1 MHNSKIITT
10 FALQL
15 ETNKKN
21 VTMKNV
27 VIVSKHLFYNN
38 NGVDVNMGMTASDIM
53 VFSNIQKAEEFV
65 EEQILMYSANDDTLK
80 FDKYVYEMAD
90 CIYQG
95 AKAMISYSQMG
106 YDKNGVRRAFRIVK
120 REVE

>member
-1 MHNSKIITT
+1 
-10 FALQL
+10 
-15 ETNKKN
+15 
-21 VTMKNV
+21 MKNV
-27 VIVSKHLFYNN
+27 VIVSKHLFYND
-38 NGVDVNMGMTASDIM
+38 NGVDVNMGMSASDIM
-53 VFSNIQKAEEFV
+53 AFSNMQKAEEFV
-65 EEQILMYSANDDTLK
+65 EEQISLYYTANDDALK

>member
-1 MHNSKIITT
+1 
-10 FALQL
+10 
-15 ETNKKN
+15 
-21 VTMKNV
+21 MKNV
-27 VIVSKHLFYNN
+27 VIVSKHLFYND

-53 VFSNIQKAEEFV
+53 AFSNMQKAEEFV
-65 EEQILMYSANDDTLK
+65 EEQISMYSATDDALK
-80 FDKYVYEMAD
+80 FDKYVYEMED

>member
-1 MHNSKIITT
+1 
-10 FALQL
+10 
-15 ETNKKN
+15 
-21 VTMKNV
+21 MKNV

-38 NGVDVNMGMTASDIM
+38 NGVDVPMGMTASDIM
-53 VFSNIQKAEEFV
+53 AFSNMQKAEEFV
-65 EEQILMYSANDDTLK
+65 EEQISMYSANDDTLK
-80 FDKYVYEMAD
+80 FDKYVYEMED
-90 CIYQG
+90 CICQG

>member
-1 MHNSKIITT
+1 
-10 FALQL
+10 
-15 ETNKKN
+15 
-21 VTMKNV
+21 MKNV

-38 NGVDVNMGMTASDIM
+38 NGVDAPMGMSASDII
-53 VFSNIQKAEEFV
+53 VFSNMQKAEEFV
-65 EEQILMYSANDDTLK
+65 EEQISLYYTANVAPKLA
-80 FDKYVYEMAD
+80 FDKYVYEMED
-90 CIYQG
+90 CICQG

>member
-1 MHNSKIITT
+1 
-10 FALQL
+10 
-15 ETNKKN
+15 
-21 VTMKNV
+21 MKNV

-38 NGVDVNMGMTASDIM
+38 NGVDAPMGMSASDII
-53 VFSNIQKAEEFV
+53 VFSNMQKAEEFV
-65 EEQILMYSANDDTLK
+65 EEQISLYYTANDAPKLA

-90 CIYQG
+90 CICQG
-95 AKAMISYSQMG
+95 AKTMISYSQMG

>member
-1 MHNSKIITT
+1 
-10 FALQL
+10 
-15 ETNKKN
+15 
-21 VTMKNV
+21 MKNV

-38 NGVDVNMGMTASDIM
+38 NGVDVNMGMSASDIM
-53 VFSNIQKAEEFV
+53 AFSNIQKAEEFV
-65 EEQILMYSANDDTLK
+65 EEQISMYSANDDTLK

-90 CIYQG
+90 CICQG

>member
-1 MHNSKIITT
+1 
-10 FALQL
+10 
-15 ETNKKN
+15 
-21 VTMKNV
+21 MKNV

-38 NGVDVNMGMTASDIM
+38 NGVDVNMGMSASDIM
-53 VFSNIQKAEEFV
+53 AFSNMQKAEEFV
-65 EEQILMYSANDDTLK
+65 EEQISMYSTNDDTLK
-80 FDKYVYEMAD
+80 FDKYVYEMED
-90 CIYQG
+90 CICQG

>member
-1 MHNSKIITT
+1 
-10 FALQL
+10 
-15 ETNKKN
+15 
-21 VTMKNV
+21 MKNV

-38 NGVDVNMGMTASDIM
+38 NGVDVPMGMTASDIM
-53 VFSNIQKAEEFV
+53 AFSNMQKAEEFV
-65 EEQILMYSANDDTLK
+65 EEQISMYSANDDALK
-80 FDKYVYEMAD
+80 FDKYVYEMED